1 MKKLYKVNEELKGRT
16 IEEVLEI
23 CKLNWTVRQENL
35 YLENGK
41 KIPNVKMNIRED
53 NEICLGIVS
62 DRYKPVNNEE
72 AFNFVDN
79 LIKDHEIEV
88 ENAGC
93 FNNGENVYII
103 ADIGFRYIDVI
114 DKTVNC
120 KLVFCNAHNGKGS
133 IKVNVLPLI
142 DSYPINIKTHSK
154 RSWNAM
160 HTKSVSKKIDLANKT
175 LDFSK
180 SYFESLINDTN
191 RYASIKVSNINKLA
205 FIEAM
210 FPMPSDVSER
220 KYDNVSECRE
230 SLKVYI
236 NGDTAF
242 DLIMAVSQYITNLS
256 PKRKTKNFEDNKFWS
271 ILNGHY
277 LLDRAYDI
285 VNRTYMK

>member
-1 MKKLYKVNEELKGRT
+1 MKKLYEVNEELKGRT

-23 CKLNWTVRQENL
+23 CKLNWTVKQENL

-142 DSYPINIKTHSK
+142 DNYPINIKTHSK

-230 SLKVYI
+230 SLKGYI

-256 PKRKTKNFEDNKFWS
+256 PKRRTKNFESNKFFS
-271 ILNGHY
+271 IINGYY

-285 VNRTYMK
+285 INRTFMK

>member
-1 MKKLYKVNEELKGRT
+1 MKKLYEVNEELKGRT

-103 ADIGFRYIDVI
+103 ADIGSRYIDVI

-142 DSYPINIKTHSK
+142 DNYPINIKTHSK

-220 KYDNVSECRE
+220 KYDNVSECKE
-230 SLKVYI
+230 SLKGYI

-256 PKRKTKNFEDNKFWS
+256 PKRRTKNFESNKFFS
-271 ILNGHY
+271 IINGYY

-285 VNRTYMK
+285 INRTFMK

>member
-1 MKKLYKVNEELKGRT
+1 MKKLYEVNEELKGRT

-23 CKLNWTVRQENL
+23 CKLNWTVKQENL

-103 ADIGFRYIDVI
+103 ADIGSRYIDVI

-142 DSYPINIKTHSK
+142 DNYPINIKAHSK

-160 HTKSVSKKIDLANKT
+160 HTKSVSKKMDLANKT

-180 SYFESLINDTN
+180 NYFEALISDTN
-191 RYASIKVSNINKLA
+191 RYASIKVSDINKLA

-210 FPMPSDVSER
+210 FPMPSDVSE
-220 KYDNVSECRE
+220 K
-230 SLKVYI
+230 
-236 NGDTAF
+236 
-242 DLIMAVSQYITNLS
+242 
-256 PKRKTKNFEDNKFWS
+256 
-271 ILNGHY
+271 
-277 LLDRAYDI
+277 
-285 VNRTYMK
+285 